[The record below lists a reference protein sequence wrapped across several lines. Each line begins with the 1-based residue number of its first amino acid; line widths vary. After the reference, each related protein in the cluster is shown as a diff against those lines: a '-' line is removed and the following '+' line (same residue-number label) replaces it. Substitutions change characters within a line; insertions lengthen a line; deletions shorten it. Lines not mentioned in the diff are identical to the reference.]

1 MAEKHHLERD
11 GVLSDGVGHST
22 AAAAMT
28 SRYNADREELA
39 KAGFK
44 VPILFDSKNPH
55 SRFFLACM
63 DGTGNDA
70 IDDPEHET
78 NVGKIAD
85 QLFKRRAGGETR
97 IGVGYVQGPGTQ
109 HGLLQ
114 RTLDGID
121 GFTSEERA
129 EQMYQMFIE
138 QAHEWK
144 REDPN
149 AQISFGGVGFSRGGD
164 EIALLTRLVHERG
177 IQDPSG
183 AIYTYDS
190 HHQIKHV
197 EYTKPP
203 LVPPGQV
210 AQAVA
215 LFDAVG
221 TGNEVRND
229 DRRLPS
235 TVISGLQLFA
245 MDEKRSL
252 FKSDHIIDPGISAD
266 GRFAGIYVPGA
277 HSDVGGGY
285 HRDGLST
292 RAGNMVIDYLNRLS
306 DRPFLQTS
314 IEPEDPRLN
323 VVHRSEEGMFIYRI
337 TGKVNRLEPE
347 GYNELLVPRRDMG
360 KVPDPYNAE
369 PVDEAIRA
377 RYEVHSLYETATP
390 LEGTGSRNAAE
401 HALSLQVDHML
412 AAAQHGDWGTFM
424 RDNQQLAAL
433 DAGRDLRAQAG
444 VAVDALEQSALH
456 QPVPQAA
463 VPLME
468 TRGPMR

>member
-1 MAEKHHLERD
+1 MAEKHHLEKD
-11 GVLSDGVGHST
+11 GALSDGVGYSV
-22 AAAAMT
+22 AAEEKKGQ
-28 SRYNADREELA
+28 YDADREQLA
-39 KAGFK
+39 TAGFQ
-44 VPILFDSKNPH
+44 VPALFDSKNPH

-85 QLFKRRAGGETR
+85 QLFKRRADGDTR

-129 EQMYQMFIE
+129 EQMYRMFIE
-138 QAHEWK
+138 QAREWK
-144 REDPN
+144 REDPD

-164 EIALLTRLVHERG
+164 EIALLSRLVHERG

-183 AIYTYDS
+183 AVYTYDS
-190 HHQIKHV
+190 HHQIKRA

-203 LVPPGQV
+203 FVPPGQV

-221 TGNEVRND
+221 TGNELRND
-229 DRRLPS
+229 DRRLPP
-235 TVISGLQLFA
+235 TVISGFQLFA
-245 MDEKRSL
+245 MDEKRRL
-252 FKSDHIIDPGISAD
+252 FKSDHVIDPGISAD
-266 GRFAGIYVPGA
+266 GRFAGVYVPGA

-292 RAGNMVIDYLNRLS
+292 RAGNMMIDYLNRLS
-306 DRPFLQTS
+306 DEPFLQKS
-314 IEPEDPRLN
+314 IEPQDPRLN

-347 GYNELLVPRRDMG
+347 GYNELLVPRRDID

-369 PVDEAIRA
+369 PVDEAVRA
-377 RYEVHSLYETATP
+377 RYELHPLYESAMP
-390 LEGTGSRNAAE
+390 AQGRASRNADE
-401 HALSLQVDHML
+401 HALSMQVDHML
-412 AAAQHGDWGTFM
+412 AAARSGDWDTFG
-424 RDNQQLAAL
+424 RDTLALAAM

-444 VAVDALEQSALH
+444 ATVDAMELSAMH
-456 QPVPQAA
+456 QPLPQAV

>member
-1 MAEKHHLERD
+1 MAEKHELEPD
-11 GVLSDGVGHST
+11 GVLSDGVRHYRADESALG
-22 AAAAMT
+22 AYA
-28 SRYNADREELA
+28 RDREALA
-39 KAGFK
+39 PFK
-44 VPILFDSKNPH
+44 VPVLRHAKDPHEYLFVAA
-55 SRFFLACM
+55 L
-63 DGTGNDA
+63 DGTGNDG
-70 IDDPEHET
+70 IHDPQHQT
-78 NVGKIAD
+78 NVAMIAHQIQASND
-85 QLFKRRAGGETR
+85 AGETH
-97 IGVGYVQGPGTQ
+97 IAAGYVAGAGTQ
-109 HGLLQ
+109 GNSIK
-114 RTLDGID
+114 RALDGMD
-121 GFTSEERA
+121 GYTAEERA
-129 EQMYQMFIE
+129 ETMYKAFIE
-138 QAHEWK
+138 QAYAWRK
-144 REDPN
+144 ADPR
-149 AQISFGGVGFSRGGD
+149 AQISLAGIGFSRGAD
-164 EIALLTRLVHERG
+164 EVAIFARLVHERG
-177 IQDPSG
+177 IQDPRG
-183 AIYTYDS
+183 AMYTYTSDGLV
-190 HHQIKHV
+190 KHTQ
-197 EYTKPP
+197 YSRPP

-229 DRRLPS
+229 DRRLPP

-292 RAGNMVIDYLNRLS
+292 RAGNMVVDYLNRLS
-306 DRPFLQTS
+306 DKPFLQTS

-347 GYNELLVPRRDMG
+347 GYNELLVPRRDMN

-369 PVDEAIRA
+369 PVDEAMRA

-390 LEGTGSRNAAE
+390 AAGEGSRNAAE
-401 HALSLQVDHML
+401 HALSLQIDHML
-412 AAAQHGDWGTFM
+412 AAAQNGDWGTFM
-424 RDNQQLAAL
+424 RENQQLAAMG
-433 DAGRDLRAQAG
+433 AGRDLRAQAG
-444 VAVDALEQSALH
+444 AAVDALEQSALH

>member
-1 MAEKHHLERD
+1 MAEKHELEPD
-11 GVLSDGVGHST
+11 GILSDGVRHHPADES
-22 AAAAMT
+22 ALDAYA
-28 SRYNADREELA
+28 RDREELA
-39 KAGFK
+39 SFK
-44 VPILFDSKNPH
+44 VPVLRHANDPHEYLFVAA
-55 SRFFLACM
+55 L
-63 DGTGNDA
+63 DGTGNDG
-70 IDDPEHET
+70 IHDPQHQT
-78 NVGKIAD
+78 NVAKIAHQIQASND
-85 QLFKRRAGGETR
+85 AGETH
-97 IGVGYVQGPGTQ
+97 IAAGYVAGAGTQ
-109 HGLLQ
+109 NNLLK
-114 RTLDGID
+114 RTLDGMD
-121 GFTSEERA
+121 GYTAEERA
-129 EQMYQMFIE
+129 ETMYKAFIE
-138 QAHEWK
+138 QAYAWRK
-144 REDPN
+144 ADPQ
-149 AQISFGGVGFSRGGD
+149 ARISLADIGFSRGAD
-164 EIALLTRLVHERG
+164 EVAIFARLVHERG
-177 IQDPSG
+177 IQDPRG
-183 AIYTYDS
+183 AVYTYTSDGLV
-190 HHQIKHV
+190 KHA
-197 EYTKPP
+197 EYSLPP
-203 LVPPGQV
+203 LVSPGQV

-245 MDEKRSL
+245 MDETRSL

-266 GRFAGIYVPGA
+266 GRFAGVYVPGA

-292 RAGNMVIDYLNRLS
+292 RAGNMVIDYLNRLN
-306 DRPFLQTS
+306 DKPFLQTS

-390 LEGTGSRNAAE
+390 VESTGSRNAAE

-412 AAAQHGDWGTFM
+412 AAAQSGDWGTFM
-424 RDNQQLAAL
+424 RDNQQLAAM
-433 DAGRDLRAQAG
+433 DAGRDLRAQSGA
-444 VAVDALEQSALH
+444 AVDALEQSALH